1 MVQTQAF
8 WRQDIANVLRAVQRA
23 NLPLT
28 RVGNPSAQA
37 YCAGF
42 NAALDAVGLA
52 FDIALSA
59 APGAQAGFAPL
70 GDVDRER
77 GAG

>member
-23 NLPLT
+23 NLPLS
-28 RVGNPSAQA
+28 RASNPSAQA

-52 FDIALSA
+52 FDIVLD
-59 APGAQAGFAPL
+59 APTAAQADRLPL
-70 GDVDRER
+70 GAEREW

>member
-28 RVGNPSAQA
+28 RAGNPSAQA

-42 NAALDAVGLA
+42 NAALVAVGLA
-52 FDIALSA
+52 FDIALDA
-59 APGAQAGFAPL
+59 PAVAPGDRLPL
-70 GDVDRER
+70 GVEREW

>member
-8 WRQDIANVLRAVQRA
+8 WRRDIANVLRSVQRA

-42 NAALDAVGLA
+42 SAALDAVGLA
-52 FDIALSA
+52 FDIVLEAPADALA
-59 APGAQAGFAPL
+59 DLMPPGM
-70 GDVDRER
+70 DREW